1 MSWDPL
7 AALLSLS
14 FSALLLSGGGGGGP
28 ACIRPALN
36 LAANVFWSKEASF
49 SLRSAAPFLGDP
61 LCCGEFSADFLLLST
76 SLAIATRRSKPI
88 DISSC
93 HLLVSSGAEPS
104 PEEEVAGFLDKGGET
119 SGLAGLLR
127 ESSPVISGV

>member
-1 MSWDPL
+1 LSWDPL
-7 AALLSLS
+7 AVFLSV
-14 FSALLLSGGGGGGP
+14 SAVLRSGGGRGGP
-28 ACIRPALN
+28 ACSRPALN
-36 LAANVFWSKEASF
+36 LAANVFWSKEASL

-93 HLLVSSGAEPS
+93 HLLVSSGADPS
-104 PEEEVAGFLDKGGET
+104 PEEEVAGFLDKGGDT
-119 SGLAGLLR
+119 RGLAGRLR
-127 ESSPVISGV
+127 ESSPVMSGV

>member
-1 MSWDPL
+1 M
-7 AALLSLS
+7 
-14 FSALLLSGGGGGGP
+14 
-28 ACIRPALN
+28 
-36 LAANVFWSKEASF
+36 FWSKDASF
-49 SLRSAAPFLGDP
+49 SLKSAAPFRGDP

-104 PEEEVAGFLDKGGET
+104 PEEEVAGFLDNGGDT

-127 ESSPVISGV
+127 ESSPVMSGVCREDLEPVLVGRELGISGELNRPARPSFLVDAFSFSK